1 MKIAL
6 DVMGGDNAPDIN
18 VDGAKRALQ
27 DFPLIE
33 KIYLVGREETVRSS
47 CDRWGLSGPR
57 VEIVPAA
64 EVVEMNESGLLA
76 VRKKKNSSMS
86 ISVDLV
92 KSGDADAVVSA
103 GKYYHLSV
111 YNDNK
116 QHQSKLFYRKYL
128 SSDK

>member
-64 EVVEMNESGLLA
+64 AAAAGAIAAAGAA
-76 VRKKKNSSMS
+76 VSFGFPVAAVCRARALPPEIIMISRVQSMLRV
-86 ISVDLV
+86 IVCR
-92 KSGDADAVVSA
+92 
-103 GKYYHLSV
+103 
-111 YNDNK
+111 
-116 QHQSKLFYRKYL
+116 F
-128 SSDK
+128 

>member
-76 VRKKKNSSMS
+76 VRKKKKF
-86 ISVDLV
+86 IHVHFRG
-92 KSGDADAVVSA
+92 SGQVRRC
-103 GKYYHLSV
+103 GCRG
-111 YNDNK
+111 
-116 QHQSKLFYRKYL
+116 QRGQYRGRL
-128 SSDK
+128 

>member
-64 EVVEMNESGLLA
+64 EVVEMNEIGRASCRER
-76 VRKKKNSSMS
+76 VSSP
-86 ISVDLV
+86 V
-92 KSGDADAVVSA
+92 
-103 GKYYHLSV
+103 
-111 YNDNK
+111 
-116 QHQSKLFYRKYL
+116 
-128 SSDK
+128 

>member
-47 CDRWGLSGPR
+47 CTAGGF
-57 VEIVPAA
+57 PARA
-64 EVVEMNESGLLA
+64 WRSFRL
-76 VRKKKNSSMS
+76 RKLWK
-86 ISVDLV
+86 
-92 KSGDADAVVSA
+92 
-103 GKYYHLSV
+103 
-111 YNDNK
+111 
-116 QHQSKLFYRKYL
+116 
-128 SSDK
+128 

>member
-76 VRKKKNSSMS
+76 VRKKKNSWIWSSPEMRMPW
-86 ISVDLV
+86 
-92 KSGDADAVVSA
+92 SA
-103 GKYYHLSV
+103 RAIRGRL
-111 YNDNK
+111 
-116 QHQSKLFYRKYL
+116 
-128 SSDK
+128 

>member
-76 VRKKKNSSMS
+76 VRKKKIHPCPFPWIWSSPEMRMPW
-86 ISVDLV
+86 
-92 KSGDADAVVSA
+92 SA
-103 GKYYHLSV
+103 RAIRGRL
-111 YNDNK
+111 
-116 QHQSKLFYRKYL
+116 
-128 SSDK
+128 

>member
-47 CDRWGLSGPR
+47 CDRWGLWPARGDRSGCGSCG
-57 VEIVPAA
+57 
-64 EVVEMNESGLLA
+64 NE
-76 VRKKKNSSMS
+76 
-86 ISVDLV
+86 
-92 KSGDADAVVSA
+92 
-103 GKYYHLSV
+103 
-111 YNDNK
+111 
-116 QHQSKLFYRKYL
+116 
-128 SSDK
+128 